1 MGESYRG
8 LTIKIGADT
17 TSLTRALKSAN
28 ASIRQTQSELRKIN
42 QGLKFDS
49 ESAKLIAL
57 KVGELGQKAQ
67 QANAKLA
74 LLRKTLKSL
83 EGTSVEK
90 LAKQSKN
97 LALDAENAR
106 AKYARVDEELARVYN
121 SLAKIAEKNN
131 VAFDRKKPDEMVAE
145 LRKLGKIDDEL
156 YAKIQRLK
164 QAHHEAFASN
174 EIHKQ
179 ALQYKDLT
187 VEIQR
192 TEAEVRSLNEQQ
204 SRLKADAWTKQSA
217 AVRQL
222 KSELRGLEEQGEAV
236 NREFRALSAAAK
248 LNPTS
253 VQALVAAYKGLEER
267 IEIAS
272 KKQSALNA
280 AMASLNASGIRESS
294 ESTAV
299 LAKKVES
306 ARVSARNLATEIGE
320 VSGKLQL
327 ARQEAAEFEAAA
339 GKSSTAYKEQAAQVK
354 ALEESLERLTKQQ
367 READQQL
374 GAAKGQQ
381 QYRELANQARA
392 AANEIER
399 LKQQQSGLVATSG
412 TSESALKS
420 LGMTAYATVSPAF
433 MMLGYKS
440 VEAADRIDSSFRDM
454 KKTVNGTEQDFEN
467 LREAALEFSRTHA
480 VSADTILEIEAM
492 GGQLGIAVDKL
503 QDFGTVVSNLDIA
516 TNMNADE
523 IAEDLGQL
531 NNILPDLNDNYS
543 AFGDALVRL
552 GNNMPAQESAIMDVT
567 SRIGSLGGIVGMS
580 TPQVL
585 AWATAIAATGQNSEA
600 AGTAISNTMS
610 DIEGAVASGGDSLE
624 AFAKVANMSA
634 EDFAKSWNET
644 PSAAMQAFVQGLKS
658 IDDQGGSVDATLQEL
673 GITGVRQKQALEG
686 LAQTTDVLNDAL
698 AMSED
703 AWNGVSDEW
712 GDAGDA
718 AREASQKSEGF
729 SGTLQMLKNSASEF
743 GYELGNAMVPFMQT
757 ATEALQALTDGFKEL
772 PDPIKNMIIQIGL
785 LGAAS
790 GSLMTMYSSL
800 KGVTGDF
807 EKNLI
812 KNIAAAQANGSA
824 YRIMGVDLAAS
835 ATRMQNAGKSA
846 EAVTKSMK
854 RMATALNVVKV
865 AAGAIAIVGLEVLID
880 QASKVYTNMK
890 NAEKATTGL
899 SDAASRLSS
908 LKDYSGSIEA
918 VGDQA
923 GFAALSIDELNAKL
937 AEQADSMNE
946 SASTAET
953 QVGKLN
959 GAMSTIQQ
967 YAGQTDLTTQQQGK
981 LEAAL
986 KLVNDELG
994 TTISSSDVATGK
1006 WTDQSGAVKNL
1017 TSDLEELIKQKEK
1030 QIKLDALQA
1039 QASTAWDNYS
1049 AACET
1054 AAKAQSDYNSAC
1066 DEYIKWATESQHMTR
1081 EQAQANIDNGT
1092 AVVKERQE
1100 LEKANESMSAAEGA
1114 YNSLTDAI
1122 GDTTRA
1128 NSESADAYDKWGNS
1142 LSQYTNSLLNAAT
1155 NSSNGLG
1162 MLKEDL
1168 RNLGASTEDLSKL
1181 TDEQMQSI
1189 ASAYDGTAA
1198 SVVGKLRELG
1208 VGMDDAKAKAAEAA
1222 VGIKSSL
1229 EGMDLGDTFS
1239 DLGVD
1244 IDAFSQKLAEAGVS
1258 TEDLNKVGSEN
1269 LSAIASNCEGNTQKM
1284 VAAIQLYNSQPL
1296 VDKDGNVNIN
1306 DAKLTD
1312 AQGNLYTWNGSEL
1325 VDKNG
1330 NAAIDDT
1337 SVLDAQGNLWTWNGS
1352 TLEFKSGT
1360 GQVIDR
1366 ITPGQTKLNNWNS
1379 SQLLSKSGTGEVKD
1393 NMSSALNTANAWNKM
1408 SLKDKFATG
1417 TIDIVQRV
1425 TQFFTGNAKGGIRP
1439 HADGGIVPR
1448 YHANGAI
1455 ATRAVPL
1462 DIVGEDGA
1470 EAIVPLTNKKY
1481 SLPFAKVLAQ
1491 QINELSPVSDQ
1502 VSALTSLVSTGFET
1516 GAEVSMRAA
1525 MLASSEAAQSAAGT
1539 AADVLGMDTRRY
1551 DMASEWALSGNGSA
1565 EVIQWLEKN
1574 LGPIISDNSPDLVI
1588 DNDAGQLIVDNRLY
1602 QLQRKAAMN
1611 RG

>member
-17 TSLTRALKSAN
+17 TSLTKALKSAN

-121 SLAKIAEKNN
+121 SLAKIAEKND

-145 LRKLGKIDDEL
+145 LRKLGKVDDEL

-204 SRLKADAWTKQSA
+204 SRLKTEAWTKQSA

-339 GKSSTAYKEQAAQVK
+339 GKSSNAYKEQAAQVK

-658 IDDQGGSVDATLQEL
+658 IDEQGGSVDATLQEL

-686 LAQTTDVLNDAL
+686 LAQTTDVLNSAL
-698 AMSED
+698 TMSED

-743 GYELGNAMVPFMQT
+743 GYELGNAMVPFMKT

-772 PDPIKNMIIQIGL
+772 PDPIKNMVIQIGL

-790 GSLMTMYSSL
+790 GSLMTMFSSL

-807 EKNLI
+807 TKNLV
-812 KNIAAAQANGSA
+812 KNIAAAQANGNA
-824 YRIMGVDLAAS
+824 YRIMGVNLAGIS
-835 ATRMQNAGKSA
+835 TKMQDAGVKA
-846 EAVTKSMK
+846 GNVTKAMK
-854 RMATALNVVKV
+854 AMAVSLKAVKAVGGTVAL
-865 AAGAIAIVGLEVLID
+865 IGLEVLAD
-880 QASKVYTNMK
+880 QAVKAYTNMK
-890 NAEKATTGL
+890 NLDSATNGL
-899 SDAASRLSS
+899 KSAVSGINTSTASNS
-908 LKDYSGSIEA
+908 LASL
-918 VGDQA
+918 GDSAQQTTMT
-923 GFAALSIDELNAKL
+923 FEEFIQK
-937 AEQADSMNE
+937 QADLAQSIKEQN
-946 SASTAET
+946 AEVAAT
-953 QVGKLN
+953 KGQLSEYDSVIQQLN
-959 GAMSTIQQ
+959 GT
-967 YAGQTDLTTQQQGK
+967 TD
-981 LEAAL
+981 
-986 KLVNDELG
+986 
-994 TTISSSDVATGK
+994 
-1006 WTDQSGAVKNL
+1006 SG
-1017 TSDLEELIKQKEK
+1017 
-1030 QIKLDALQA
+1030 
-1039 QASTAWDNYS
+1039 
-1049 AACET
+1049 
-1054 AAKAQSDYNSAC
+1054 
-1066 DEYIKWATESQHMTR
+1066 
-1081 EQAQANIDNGT
+1081 
-1092 AVVKERQE
+1092 
-1100 LEKANESMSAAEGA
+1100 AEGA
-1114 YNSLTDAI
+1114 GRLKAAVEAVNDACGTNYEVVQNDAGAYEVLKDGAVQTADAI
-1122 GDTTRA
+1122 HKVIEAQKLQAEMEALQDQYKDLYSSKEEAARHYAEALGKVQEAQKEYDEALSNTLVDQTPYLENLNRA
-1128 NSESADAYDKWGNS
+1128 KEELSKAEGVLDSTSSSLDKVGQQQAI
-1142 LSQYTNSLLNAAT
+1142 LSAAT
-1155 NSSNGLG
+1155 
-1162 MLKEDL
+1162 ME
-1168 RNLGASTEDLSKL
+1168 GASANT
-1181 TDEQMQSI
+1181 QF
-1189 ASAYDGTAA
+1189 AA
-1198 SVVGKLRELG
+1198 SCDELKGALMNASGDSTQFITAMDNCGYSLEQLSETNQDALLQLSSSWDGNVGHMVAKASELG
-1208 VGMDDAKAKAAEAA
+1208 IELPK
-1222 VGIKSSL
+1222 
-1229 EGMDLGDTFS
+1229 
-1239 DLGVD
+1239 
-1244 IDAFSQKLAEAGVS
+1244 AFSEAGVGA
-1258 TEDLNKVGSEN
+1258 EELANIGSDN
-1269 LSAIASNCEGNTQKM
+1269 LGKLADACGNDMQKM
-1284 VAAIQLYNSQPL
+1284 VASIQAFNGTDILDKNSSVDVYDQGLVTAQGEVVVWNGTEFVSKETGVSVGRAELIDGQDRLYEWNGTNL
-1296 VDKDGNVNIN
+1296 IDKRTTASAAGNVVSG
-1306 DAKLTD
+1306 DAKSKVEDFKNSVNNVPTEHTTD
-1312 AQGNLYTWNGSEL
+1312 IYSEAHTDGISTFL
-1325 VDKNG
+1325 NKLASIPSRIFTAISTRED
-1330 NAAIDDT
+1330 AA
-1337 SVLDAQGNLWTWNGS
+1337 
-1352 TLEFKSGT
+1352 
-1360 GQVIDR
+1360 
-1366 ITPGQTKLNNWNS
+1366 
-1379 SQLLSKSGTGEVKD
+1379 
-1393 NMSSALNTANAWNKM
+1393 
-1408 SLKDKFATG
+1408 
-1417 TIDIVQRV
+1417 
-1425 TQFFTGNAKGGIRP
+1425 GGIFP
-1439 HADGGIVPR
+1439 HADGGIR
-1448 YHANGAI
+1448 YHADGAI

-1462 DIVGEDGA
+1462 DIVGEAGA

-1481 SLPFAKVLAQ
+1481 SLPFAKILAQ

-1516 GAEVSMRAA
+1516 SADVSMRAA
-1525 MLASSEAAQSAAGT
+1525 MLASSDAAQSAAST
-1539 AADVLGMDTRRY
+1539 AASVIGMDTRRY
-1551 DMASEWALSGNGSA
+1551 AMASEWALSGNGSA